1 VPHGPDPVDGLR
13 LALLQ
18 QRRERLQARASGR
31 IFGLMEGLLLV
42 MLVCGIVLLAGGG
55 LHSMGRML
63 RFAMGLLLIVNA
75 LALYIG
81 RWFAALEE
89 TRRLDERIAAETRS
103 PDAAEIQA
111 AAAAART
118 FLVRDRR

>member
-1 VPHGPDPVDGLR
+1 MPHGPDPVDGLR